1 MAKKIHN
8 IEGIEFGTASSN
20 TRYGSRDDSLIV
32 KLPPKSKL
40 SGKFTSNKL
49 RAAPV
54 KLAIQN
60 LLSLSKE
67 NKILLINAGNANA
80 ATGPNGLKDV
90 KSYCSQIAKD
100 SLIKKENI
108 IPFSTGVIGEPL
120 PVKSYLNAFR
130 SAMIATEEKN
140 WKKAASAILTTDTK
154 PKIVSKELK
163 IGKTAYYVTGFA
175 KGSGMIRPDFATLL
189 SFVFIDA
196 DISQSTLNKIH
207 QDALSESFET
217 ITVDGDTSPNDS
229 SLLATNGNLN
239 KKILKGSSAES
250 KLAKI
255 ISEVFKELSEL
266 LVEDA
271 EGATKKITVEVNQA
285 KNLAQAKSVAFTV
298 AESPLVKTAMF
309 GSDANWGRILSAVGR
324 DKSVADIDKVEIKLN
339 NQPLVRRG
347 FIDSRYSE
355 KLASKEMKKKDIN
368 INISLGLGKK
378 KFKALT
384 SDLSEDYVLINSDY
398 RS

>member
-54 KLAIQN
+54 QLAIQN

-250 KLAKI
+250 RLAKI

-271 EGATKKITVEVNQA
+271 EGATKKITVEVSQA

>member
-54 KLAIQN
+54 QLAIQN
-60 LLSLSKE
+60 LLNLSKE

-163 IGKTAYYVTGFA
+163 VGKTTYHVTGFA

-271 EGATKKITVEVNQA
+271 EGATKKITVEVSQA

>member
-54 KLAIQN
+54 QLAIQN
-60 LLSLSKE
+60 LLNLSKE

-130 SAMIATEEKN
+130 SAMITTEEKN

-250 KLAKI
+250 RLAKI

-271 EGATKKITVEVNQA
+271 EGATKKITVEVSQA

>member
-54 KLAIQN
+54 QLAIQN

-130 SAMIATEEKN
+130 LAMIAAEEKN

-250 KLAKI
+250 RLAKI

-271 EGATKKITVEVNQA
+271 EGATKKITVEVSQA

>member
-54 KLAIQN
+54 QLAIQN
-60 LLSLSKE
+60 LLNLSKE

-163 IGKTAYYVTGFA
+163 VGKTAYYVTGFA

-250 KLAKI
+250 RLAKI

-271 EGATKKITVEVNQA
+271 EGATKKITVEVSQA

>member
-54 KLAIQN
+54 QLAIQN
-60 LLSLSKE
+60 LLNLSKE

-90 KSYCSQIAKD
+90 KSYCTQIAKD

-163 IGKTAYYVTGFA
+163 IGKTTYYVTGFA

-250 KLAKI
+250 RLSKI

-271 EGATKKITVEVNQA
+271 EGATKKITVEVSQA

-324 DKSVADIDKVEIKLN
+324 DKSVANIEKVEIKLN

>member
-40 SGKFTSNKL
+40 SVKFTSNKL

-54 KLAIQN
+54 QLAIQN

-271 EGATKKITVEVNQA
+271 EGATKKITVEVSQA

>member
-1 MAKKIHN
+1 MGKKIHN

-54 KLAIQN
+54 QLAIQN

-271 EGATKKITVEVNQA
+271 EGATKKITVEVSQA

>member
-54 KLAIQN
+54 QLAIQN
-60 LLSLSKE
+60 LLNLSKE

-250 KLAKI
+250 RLAKI

-271 EGATKKITVEVNQA
+271 EGATKKITVEVSQA

-324 DKSVADIDKVEIKLN
+324 DKSVANIDKVEIKLN

>member
-54 KLAIQN
+54 QLAIRN
-60 LLSLSKE
+60 LLNLSKE

-250 KLAKI
+250 RLAKI

-271 EGATKKITVEVNQA
+271 EGATKKITVEVSQA

>member
-54 KLAIQN
+54 QLAIQN
-60 LLSLSKE
+60 LLNLSKE

-80 ATGPNGLKDV
+80 ATGPKGLKDV

>member
-1 MAKKIHN
+1 MGKKIHN

-54 KLAIQN
+54 QLAIQN
-60 LLSLSKE
+60 LLNLSKE

-163 IGKTAYYVTGFA
+163 VGKTAYYVTGFA

-250 KLAKI
+250 RLAKI

-271 EGATKKITVEVNQA
+271 EGATKKITVEVSQA

>member
-54 KLAIQN
+54 QLAIQN
-60 LLSLSKE
+60 LLNLSKE

-271 EGATKKITVEVNQA
+271 EGATKKITVEVSQA

-324 DKSVADIDKVEIKLN
+324 DKSVADINKVEIKLN

-384 SDLSEDYVLINSDY
+384 SDLSEDYVIINSDY

>member
-54 KLAIQN
+54 QLAIQN

-120 PVKSYLNAFR
+120 PVKSYLNAFI

-163 IGKTAYYVTGFA
+163 VGKTAYYVTGFA

-271 EGATKKITVEVNQA
+271 EGATKKITVEVSQA

>member
-80 ATGPNGLKDV
+80 ATGPKGLKDV

>member
-54 KLAIQN
+54 QLAIQN
-60 LLSLSKE
+60 LLNLSKE

-250 KLAKI
+250 RLSKI

-271 EGATKKITVEVNQA
+271 EGATKKITVEVSQA

>member
-8 IEGIEFGTASSN
+8 IEGIEFGAASSN

-54 KLAIQN
+54 QLAIQN
-60 LLSLSKE
+60 LLNLSKE

-271 EGATKKITVEVNQA
+271 EGATKKITVEVSQA

>member
-20 TRYGSRDDSLIV
+20 TRYGSIDDSLIV

-54 KLAIQN
+54 QLAIQN
-60 LLSLSKE
+60 LLNLSKE

-271 EGATKKITVEVNQA
+271 EGATKKITVEVSQA

>member
-1 MAKKIHN
+1 MAKKIHS

-54 KLAIQN
+54 QLAIQN

-271 EGATKKITVEVNQA
+271 EGATKKITVEVSQA

>member
-54 KLAIQN
+54 QLAIQN

-67 NKILLINAGNANA
+67 NKVLLINAGNANA

-130 SAMIATEEKN
+130 SAMIATEEEN

-271 EGATKKITVEVNQA
+271 EGATKKITVEVSQA

>member
-54 KLAIQN
+54 QLAIQN

-130 SAMIATEEKN
+130 SAMITTEEKN

-250 KLAKI
+250 RLAKI

-271 EGATKKITVEVNQA
+271 EGATKKITVEVSQA

>member
-54 KLAIQN
+54 QLAIQN
-60 LLSLSKE
+60 LLNLSKE

-108 IPFSTGVIGEPL
+108 IPFSTGVIGESL

-239 KKILKGSSAES
+239 KKILKGSSVES
-250 KLAKI
+250 RLAKI

-271 EGATKKITVEVNQA
+271 EGATKKITVEVSQA